1 MAASADLGFLL
12 DRFRMRAG
20 CEQEHHG
27 TENR

>member
-12 DRFRMRAG
+12 DRFSMRAG
-20 CEQEHHG
+20 CEQEHHD